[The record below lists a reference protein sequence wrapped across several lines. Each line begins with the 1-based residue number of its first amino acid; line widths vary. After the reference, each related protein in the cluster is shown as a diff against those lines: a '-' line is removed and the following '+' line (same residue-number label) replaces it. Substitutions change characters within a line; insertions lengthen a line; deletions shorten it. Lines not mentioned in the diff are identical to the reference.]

1 MNQTNDILLIDDE
14 KNSRDVLHSLISA
27 SGHRVQS
34 TESAEIALDILQQKS
49 FGIII
54 TDLNLPGASGIDI
67 LKWVKENT
75 PDTSVILITG
85 MGSAESAVTAM
96 KEGAFDYINKPLN
109 VKELLIVID
118 KALANRRLIN
128 ENRYLKQQ
136 LHGKYNFDNIIG
148 SSPAMQR
155 VFKLMEKIINTDSTV
170 LILGESGTG
179 KELVAKAIHFNS
191 PRSNH
196 SFVAINCGAIPS
208 ELLESELFGHVKG
221 SFTGAIA
228 NKAGKFELANR
239 GTIFLDE
246 IATMPMILQS
256 KLLRVLQEHEIER
269 VGADST
275 VKLDVRV
282 ISATNAELEKS
293 VKKGHFREDLFYRLN
308 VIPIELPAL
317 RQRHEDIAL
326 LARHFLK
333 KCCKEMERG
342 NMTISKKALSA
353 MEQYE
358 WPGNVREIENVIER
372 TVALTDGGI
381 INVTD
386 LPTSMSALY
395 QRDMVKL
402 AHPKVTSE
410 GLNLPEV
417 LTSIE
422 KEMIEEALR
431 LSAGVKA
438 RAASLLHLNR
448 TTLVEKMKRF
458 GITESA

>member
-1 MNQTNDILLIDDE
+1 MDSTKDILLIDDE
-14 KNSRDVLHSLISA
+14 KNSRDALNSLISA
-27 SGHRVQS
+27 SGHRV
-34 TESAEIALDILQQKS
+34 ESAESAEMAMDILQQRS
-49 FGIII
+49 FAIII

-109 VKELLIVID
+109 IKELLIVID
-118 KALANRRLIN
+118 KALANRQLIN

-136 LHGKYNFDNIIG
+136 LHGKYNFDKIIG
-148 SSPAMQR
+148 TSPAMQR
-155 VFKLMEKIINTDSTV
+155 VFRLMKKIINTDSTI

-191 PRSNH
+191 QRKNH

-228 NKAGKFELANR
+228 NKPGKFELANR

-246 IATMPMILQS
+246 IATMPMVLQS

-269 VGADST
+269 VGADKV

-282 ISATNAELEKS
+282 ISATNAALEKA
-293 VKKGHFREDLFYRLN
+293 VEKGSFREDLFYRLN

-342 NMTISKKALSA
+342 SMTITKKALSA
-353 MEQYE
+353 MEQYD

-372 TVALTDGGI
+372 TVALTDSNV
-381 INVTD
+381 INIAD
-386 LPTSMSALY
+386 LPAPMRTLY
-395 QRDMVKL
+395 QTETIAL

-410 GLNLPEV
+410 GLNLPEIM
-417 LTSIE
+417 TSIE

-438 RAASLLHLNR
+438 RAANLLQLNR

-458 GITESA
+458 GITENV

>member
-1 MNQTNDILLIDDE
+1 MNPTNDILLIDDE
-14 KNSRDVLHSLISA
+14 KNSRDVLNSLISA

-34 TESAEIALDILQQKS
+34 VESAEMALDILQQKS

-75 PDTSVILITG
+75 PDTNVILITG

-109 VKELLIVID
+109 IKELLIVID
-118 KALANRRLIN
+118 KALANRQLIN

-148 SSPAMQR
+148 SSPAMQH
-155 VFKLMEKIINTDSTV
+155 VFKRMEKIINTDSTV

-191 PRSNH
+191 PRRHH

-228 NKAGKFELANR
+228 NKPGKFELANR

-246 IATMPMILQS
+246 IATMPMVLQS

-269 VGADST
+269 VGADKS

-282 ISATNAELEKS
+282 ISATNAELERS
-293 VKKGHFREDLFYRLN
+293 VKNGQFREDLFYRLN

-342 NMTISKKALSA
+342 NVTISKAALAA
-353 MEQYE
+353 MEHYE

-372 TVALTDGGI
+372 TVALTDGLV
-381 INVTD
+381 INVSD
-386 LPTSMSALY
+386 LPTPMRTLY
-395 QRDMVKL
+395 QKDVVAL
-402 AHPKVTSE
+402 AHPKVTSV

-417 LTSIE
+417 MTSIE
-422 KEMIEEALR
+422 KEMIEEALS

-438 RAASLLHLNR
+438 RAATLLQLNR
-448 TTLVEKMKRF
+448 TTLVEKMKRL
-458 GITESA
+458 GITERV

>member
-1 MNQTNDILLIDDE
+1 M
-14 KNSRDVLHSLISA
+14 
-27 SGHRVQS
+27 
-34 TESAEIALDILQQKS
+34 
-49 FGIII
+49 
-54 TDLNLPGASGIDI
+54 
-67 LKWVKENT
+67 
-75 PDTSVILITG
+75 
-85 MGSAESAVTAM
+85 
-96 KEGAFDYINKPLN
+96 
-109 VKELLIVID
+109 
-118 KALANRRLIN
+118 
-128 ENRYLKQQ
+128 
-136 LHGKYNFDNIIG
+136 
-148 SSPAMQR
+148 
-155 VFKLMEKIINTDSTV
+155 
-170 LILGESGTG
+170 ILGESGTG

-191 PRSNH
+191 PRRNH

-228 NKAGKFELANR
+228 NKPGKFELANR

-246 IATMPMILQS
+246 IATMPMVLQS

-269 VGADST
+269 VGADKS

-282 ISATNAELEKS
+282 ISATNAELERS
-293 VKKGHFREDLFYRLN
+293 VKNGQFREDLFYRLN

-342 NMTISKKALSA
+342 NITISKAALAA

-372 TVALTDGGI
+372 TVALTDGVI
-381 INVTD
+381 INVSD
-386 LPTSMSALY
+386 LPAPMRTQFQKDVVA
-395 QRDMVKL
+395 L

-417 LTSIE
+417 MTSIE
-422 KEMIEEALR
+422 KEMIEEALS

-438 RAASLLHLNR
+438 RAATLLHLNR
-448 TTLVEKMKRF
+448 TTLVEKMKRL
-458 GITESA
+458 GITERV

>member
-1 MNQTNDILLIDDE
+1 MEATNDILLIDDE
-14 KNSRDVLHSLISA
+14 KNSRDTLSSLITA

-34 TESAEIALDILQQKS
+34 AESAENALEILQQKT

-67 LKWVKENT
+67 LKWAKENT
-75 PDTSVILITG
+75 PDTNVILITG

-118 KALANRRLIN
+118 KALANRKLIN

-148 SSPAMQR
+148 TSQAMQR
-155 VFKLMEKIINTDSTV
+155 VFQRMEKIIQTDSTV

-191 PRSNH
+191 QRRNH

-228 NKAGKFELANR
+228 NKPGKFELANR

-246 IATMPMILQS
+246 ISTMPMVLQS

-269 VGADST
+269 VGADKT

-282 ISATNAELEKS
+282 ISATNAKLEME
-293 VKKGHFREDLFYRLN
+293 VKKGNFREDLFYRLN
-308 VIPIELPAL
+308 VIPIELPSL

-326 LARHFLK
+326 LSRHFLK
-333 KCCKEMERG
+333 KCCKDMARG
-342 NMTISKKALSA
+342 KMTITNKALSA
-353 MEQYE
+353 MEQYD

-372 TVALTDGGI
+372 TVALTDGNI
-381 INVTD
+381 IDVND
-386 LPTSMSALY
+386 LPSSMRTLN
-395 QRDMVKL
+395 QEKTIVL

-417 LTSIE
+417 LINIE
-422 KEMIEEALR
+422 KEIIEEALR

-438 RAASLLHLNR
+438 QAANLLHLNR
-448 TTLVEKMKRF
+448 TTLVEKIKRLE
-458 GITESA
+458 ITEIR

>member
-1 MNQTNDILLIDDE
+1 MEATNDILLIDDE
-14 KNSRDVLHSLISA
+14 KNSRDTLSSLITA

-34 TESAEIALDILQQKS
+34 AESAENALEILQQKT

-67 LKWVKENT
+67 LKWAKENT
-75 PDTSVILITG
+75 PDTNVILITG

-118 KALANRRLIN
+118 KALANRKLIN

-155 VFKLMEKIINTDSTV
+155 VFQRMEKIIQTDSTV

-191 PRSNH
+191 QRRNH

-228 NKAGKFELANR
+228 NKPGKFELANR

-246 IATMPMILQS
+246 ISTMPMVLQS

-269 VGADST
+269 VGADKT

-282 ISATNAELEKS
+282 ISATNATLEME
-293 VKKGHFREDLFYRLN
+293 VKKGNFREDLFYRLN
-308 VIPIELPAL
+308 VIPIELPSL

-326 LARHFLK
+326 LSRHFLK
-333 KCCKEMERG
+333 KCCKDMERG
-342 NMTISKKALSA
+342 KMTITNKALSA
-353 MEQYE
+353 MEQYD

-372 TVALTDGGI
+372 TVALTDGNI
-381 INVTD
+381 IDEND
-386 LPTSMSALY
+386 LPSTMRTFHQENTVA
-395 QRDMVKL
+395 L
-402 AHPKVTSE
+402 AHPKVTSD

-417 LTSIE
+417 MISIE
-422 KEMIEEALR
+422 KEIIEEALR
-431 LSAGVKA
+431 LCAGVKA
-438 RAASLLHLNR
+438 QAASLLHLNR
-448 TTLVEKMKRF
+448 TTLVEKIKRLE
-458 GITESA
+458 ITEIR

>member
-1 MNQTNDILLIDDE
+1 MNPTNDILLIDDE
-14 KNSRDVLHSLISA
+14 KNSRDVLNSLISA

-34 TESAEIALDILQQKS
+34 VESAELALEILQQRS

-75 PDTSVILITG
+75 PDTNVILITG
-85 MGSAESAVTAM
+85 MGSAESAVIAM

-109 VKELLIVID
+109 IKELLIVID
-118 KALANRRLIN
+118 KALANRQLIN

-148 SSPAMQR
+148 SSPAMQS
-155 VFKLMEKIINTDSTV
+155 VFKRMEKIINTDSTV

-191 PRSNH
+191 PRRNH

-228 NKAGKFELANR
+228 NKPGKFELANR

-246 IATMPMILQS
+246 IATMPMVLQS

-269 VGADST
+269 VGADKS

-282 ISATNAELEKS
+282 ISATNAELERS
-293 VKKGHFREDLFYRLN
+293 VKNGQFREDLFYRLN

-342 NMTISKKALSA
+342 NITISKAALAA

-372 TVALTDGGI
+372 TVALTDGVI
-381 INVTD
+381 INVSD
-386 LPTSMSALY
+386 LPAPMRTQFQKDVVA
-395 QRDMVKL
+395 L

-417 LTSIE
+417 MTSIE
-422 KEMIEEALR
+422 KEMIEEALS

-438 RAASLLHLNR
+438 RAATLLHLNR
-448 TTLVEKMKRF
+448 TTLVEKMKRL
-458 GITESA
+458 GITERV

>member
-1 MNQTNDILLIDDE
+1 MDSTKDILLIDDE
-14 KNSRDVLHSLISA
+14 KNSRDTLNSLITA
-27 SGHRVQS
+27 SGHRV
-34 TESAEIALDILQQKS
+34 ESAESAEMAMDILQQRS
-49 FGIII
+49 FAIII

-109 VKELLIVID
+109 IKELLIVID
-118 KALANRRLIN
+118 KALANRQLIN

-136 LHGKYNFDNIIG
+136 LHGKYNFDKIIG

-155 VFKLMEKIINTDSTV
+155 VFQLMKKIINTDSTI

-191 PRSNH
+191 QRKNH

-228 NKAGKFELANR
+228 NKPGKFELANR

-246 IATMPMILQS
+246 IATMPMVLQS

-269 VGADST
+269 VGADKV

-282 ISATNAELEKS
+282 ISATNAALEKAVENGS
-293 VKKGHFREDLFYRLN
+293 FREDLFYRLN

-342 NMTISKKALSA
+342 SMTITKKALSA
-353 MEQYE
+353 MEQYD

-372 TVALTDGGI
+372 TVALTDSNV
-381 INVTD
+381 INIAD
-386 LPTSMSALY
+386 LPAPMRTLY
-395 QRDMVKL
+395 QKDTIAL

-410 GLNLPEV
+410 GLNLPEIM
-417 LTSIE
+417 LSIE

-438 RAASLLHLNR
+438 RAANLLHLNR

-458 GITESA
+458 GITENV